1 MRVIVC
7 GGRRYKNKRV
17 VWDALDRVHE
27 KHAID
32 FLVQGAADGAD
43 YLAWQ
48 WAKERGVPCG
58 SYAADWRGEGR
69 AAGPMRNQR
78 MIDDGADG
86 VVAFPGDTGTAD
98 LVTRARHAGIP
109 VWEPCRKV
117 VREQPEPCR

>member
-7 GGRRYKNKRV
+7 GGRRYRDKRV

-48 WAKERGVPCG
+48 WAEERGVPCG
-58 SYAADWRGEGR
+58 SYAADWQGEGKS
-69 AAGPMRNQR
+69 AGPRRNQR

-86 VVAFPGDTGTAD
+86 VVAFPGDSGTAD
-98 LVTRARHAGIP
+98 LIERARHAGIP
-109 VWEPCRKV
+109 VWEPCRS
-117 VREQPEPCR
+117 RTPA